1 MNIQR
6 AISAMHRGIEKFNL
20 IEDGDRIAIGLSGGK
35 DSMLLTACLG
45 TYRRFSNKKFS
56 LMALCIDTFND
67 ANKEALQA
75 FCKEYSVEL
84 KIISSNIGEV
94 VFDIRK
100 EKNPCSLCAKMRRGA
115 LCSACNE
122 LGYNKLA
129 LAHNADDMIET
140 FMLSLSHENRLN
152 AMQPK
157 SYMSKTNVTVIRPL
171 IFLWENQ
178 IKEYTKDFKILKNS
192 CPIDRKTE
200 RKNMKETI
208 KKINKIFPD
217 FNKKLFEAIINYER
231 YNLIKN

>member
-6 AISAMHRGIEKFNL
+6 AISAMHRGIEKFNF
-20 IEDGDRIAIGLSGGK
+20 IEDGDRVAIGLSGGK

-84 KIISSNIGEV
+84 KIIPSNIGEV

-100 EKNPCSLCAKMRRGA
+100 EKNPCSLCAKMTRGA

-157 SYMSKTNVTVIRPL
+157 GYMSKTNVTVIRPL
-171 IFLWENQ
+171 IFLCENQ
-178 IKEYTKDFKILKNS
+178 IKWKFPQLSESFVKLRGFPICWDYNKNYS
-192 CPIDRKTE
+192 
-200 RKNMKETI
+200 
-208 KKINKIFPD
+208 FYG
-217 FNKKLFEAIINYER
+217 NKKLTCFEFQGSYGAHS
-231 YNLIKN
+231 